1 MKALLIFFLTLFVG
15 IFFLMWGQTLYAD
28 SQPVDCGDNLDCVN
42 KQISDLTNAL
52 NQSIAATKPLQSQ
65 VSSMQAQV
73 EQIKQNVATIEQDLV
88 IKKQQIDKGFADLTT
103 KEQIL
108 NATVRDLYI
117 KSYSNSPLLILL
129 SSNTA
134 SNMTQQLA
142 YQKATQ
148 DQDKSIITNLVLA
161 ITDLQ
166 QQRQELNTEET
177 QLIATKAN
185 LDAQTA
191 KLNQVIAG
199 AQAYQANLNNQI
211 ASLTAKQQQLLAAK
225 LASLDI
231 PLYAYNT
238 QGGCSSDINPYKDP
252 GFGGTK
258 FAFFTYGVPNRVGLN
273 QYGALGRA
281 QAGQNSDTILH
292 AYYNFDGYQ
301 NENIT
306 INVNDGNGF
315 NTGNIIWSGS
325 LDDYVKRIYEVP
337 DSWPMEALKAQA
349 IAARSYAVAATNNG
363 AMSICANQNCQV
375 FQTNPKGGNWDSAVS
390 QTSNQVMVQG
400 GQVVKAWFSSTH
412 GGYVHSSASI
422 GWSATSFTK
431 DAQDASGQ
439 INNWSDLQN
448 NAYDKNSPW
457 FYCDW
462 GGRSQYNNTAWL
474 QPSELA
480 DIVNVILLAKA
491 DSSTQTHLSQTD
503 KPNPDGTDT
512 WDANKVQQEL
522 QSRGIKSFTNI
533 SSVSVSADFG
543 NGVTTSVTVNGDGGQ
558 QTFSGSDFKN
568 YFNLRAPSNINIVGP
583 LFNIEQHS

>member
-1 MKALLIFFLTLFVG
+1 MKPLLVFLFTLIVG
-15 IFFLMWGQTLYAD
+15 MFFLMWGQTLYAD

-42 KQISDLTNAL
+42 KQISDLTNSL
-52 NQSIAATKPLQSQ
+52 NQSIAATRPLQSQ
-65 VSSMQAQV
+65 VTAMQAQV
-73 EQIKQNVATIEQDLV
+73 AQIKQNVIAIEENLAL
-88 IKKQQIDKGFADLTT
+88 KKKQIDKGFADMNN
-103 KEQIL
+103 KEKIL

-117 KSYSNSPLLILL
+117 QSYNNSPLLTLL
-129 SSNTA
+129 SAKTA
-134 SNMTQQLA
+134 NNITQQLA

-166 QQRQELNTEET
+166 QQRDELNTQEI
-177 QLIATKAN
+177 QLVATKAN
-185 LDAQTA
+185 LDAQTV
-191 KLNQVIAG
+191 KLNQIIAG
-199 AQAYQANLNNQI
+199 AQAYQASLNNQI

-238 QGGCSSDINPYKDP
+238 QGGCSSDISPYKDP

-281 QAGQNSDTILH
+281 EAGQNSDTILH

-301 NENIT
+301 NSNIT
-306 INVNDGNGF
+306 IKVNDSNGF
-315 NTGNIIWSGS
+315 NTGNIIWTGS

-337 DSWPMEALKAQA
+337 ANWPIEALKAQA
-349 IAARSYAVAATNNG
+349 IAARSYAVAATDNG

-375 FQTNPKGGNWDSAVS
+375 FQTNDKGGNWDTAVND
-390 QTSNQVMVQG
+390 TAGQVMVQG

-422 GWSATSFTK
+422 GWAATSFTK
-431 DAQDASGQ
+431 DAQDSSNT

-448 NAYDKNSPW
+448 YAYDKSSPW

-474 QPSELA
+474 QSSEVA
-480 DIVNVILLAKA
+480 DIINVILLAKA
-491 DSSTQTHLSQTD
+491 DSSTQPHLSQTD
-503 KPNPDGTDT
+503 KPNPDGTST
-512 WDANKVQQEL
+512 WDAGQVQQEL
-522 QSRGIKSFTNI
+522 RNRGITPFTSI
-533 SSVSVSADFG
+533 SNVSVSADFG
-543 NGVTTSVTVNGDGGQ
+543 SGVTTSVTVTGDAGT

-583 LFNIEQHS
+583 LYNAEIHS

>member
-1 MKALLIFFLTLFVG
+1 MKALLIFFLTLIAG
-15 IFFLMWGQTLYAD
+15 LFFLMLGQTLYAD

-52 NQSIAATKPLQSQ
+52 NQSVAATKPLQSQ
-65 VSSMQAQV
+65 VTAMQAQV
-73 EQIKQNVATIEQDLV
+73 EQIKQNVAIIEQDLAL
-88 IKKQQIDKGFADLTT
+88 KKQQIDKGFADLTS
-103 KEQIL
+103 KERIL

-117 KSYSNSPLLILL
+117 KSYSNSPLLTLL

-166 QQRQELNTEET
+166 QQRQELNTQET

-185 LDAQTA
+185 LDVQTA

-199 AQAYQANLNNQI
+199 AQAYQASLNSQI

-301 NENIT
+301 NSNIT
-306 INVNDGNGF
+306 IKVNDGNGF
-315 NTGNIIWSGS
+315 NTGNIIWTGS

-337 DSWPMEALKAQA
+337 DSWPIEALKAQA
-349 IAARSYAVAATNNG
+349 IAARSYAVAATDNG

-375 FQTNPKGGNWDSAVS
+375 FQTNDKGGNWDTAVND
-390 QTSNQVMVQG
+390 TAGQVMVQG

-412 GGYVHSSASI
+412 GGYVHSSAFI

-431 DAQDASGQ
+431 DAQDASGP

-474 QPSELA
+474 QPSEVA

-491 DSSTQTHLSQTD
+491 DSSTQPHLSQTD

-512 WDANKVQQEL
+512 WDASQVQQEL
-522 QSRGIKSFTNI
+522 QNRGIKPFTTI
-533 SSVSVSADFG
+533 SSISVSADFG
-543 NGVTTSVTVNGDGGQ
+543 SGVTTSITFNGDGGQ

-583 LFNIEQHS
+583 LFNVEEHS